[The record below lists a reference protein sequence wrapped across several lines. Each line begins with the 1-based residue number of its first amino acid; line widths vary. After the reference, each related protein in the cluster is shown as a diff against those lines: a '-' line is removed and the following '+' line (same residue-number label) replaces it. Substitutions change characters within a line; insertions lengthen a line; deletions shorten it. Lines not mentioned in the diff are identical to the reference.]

1 MAQDSVAYG
10 WTEGPSRRQLLCA
23 AAALLV
29 GNRPAYGLEEPLLN
43 ISLAS
48 KEIVLD
54 RADLEAL
61 PQRSF
66 TTSTIWTSGQQTF
79 SGPPLRSVLTASG
92 IVTGTVELVAA
103 NDYRVSIAVDD
114 LGAEVPILATRMNGG
129 PFPLREKGPLWLVY
143 PYDSDPAFRSEVI
156 YARSIW
162 QIVRIKSIS
171 G

>member
-1 MAQDSVAYG
+1 MTQDKVAYG
-10 WTEGPSRRQLLCA
+10 WTGGPSRRHLLCA
-23 AAALLV
+23 GAALLF
-29 GNRPAYGLEEPLLN
+29 GNRAAYGLEEPLLA

-66 TTSTIWTSGQQTF
+66 TTTTIWTSGLQTF
-79 SGPPLRSVLTASG
+79 SGPALRSVLTASG
-92 IVTGTVELVAA
+92 IVTGTVELIAA
-103 NDYRVSIAVDD
+103 NEYRVSIAVDD

-129 PFPLREKGPLWLVY
+129 PFSLREKGPLWLVY
-143 PYDSDPAFRSEVI
+143 PYDADPAFRSEAI

-162 QIVRIKSIS
+162 QIIRIESIS
-171 G
+171 W